1 MAAAQLQNEIAKLSI
16 RVAALA
22 DATKKA
28 VIILRDEK
36 SSTNSNLDE
45 YINVF
50 TETLA
55 ECTRATGIL
64 AGFEDE

>member
-1 MAAAQLQNEIAKLSI
+1 MTAAQLQNEIAKLSI

-22 DATKKA
+22 HATKKA
-28 VIILRDEK
+28 VTILADEK
-36 SSTNSNLDE
+36 SQTNSDLDE
-45 YINVF
+45 CINVF
-50 TETLA
+50 TKTLA